1 MKRSQSILVI
11 VSALA
16 LTFLPN
22 GRTEARAT
30 PQLLSGILAKM
41 ERAHENLQSLRAS
54 ISQRKVNVQINS
66 SDTDT
71 GTLLYKPSVNGKGRL
86 RIDYTKP
93 DTSTISIVGDTVVFY
108 QPRINQVL
116 KSTVAKTTK
125 SQTNGYSQI
134 FGLDKSVKTLANNFN
149 IEVVKDESIDGR
161 TATILH
167 LVPKSG
173 GSFASVELWVDQ
185 ESGLPIQQKFVER
198 NGDYTLVKLTNLERN
213 IKLTDEA
220 FVVKYPAGTKVV
232 DRI

>member
-108 QPRINQVL
+108 QPRINQL
-116 KSTVAKTTK
+116 LQRTV
-125 SQTNGYSQI
+125 
-134 FGLDKSVKTLANNFN
+134 D
-149 IEVVKDESIDGR
+149 
-161 TATILH
+161 
-167 LVPKSG
+167 
-173 GSFASVELWVDQ
+173 
-185 ESGLPIQQKFVER
+185 
-198 NGDYTLVKLTNLERN
+198 
-213 IKLTDEA
+213 
-220 FVVKYPAGTKVV
+220 
-232 DRI
+232 